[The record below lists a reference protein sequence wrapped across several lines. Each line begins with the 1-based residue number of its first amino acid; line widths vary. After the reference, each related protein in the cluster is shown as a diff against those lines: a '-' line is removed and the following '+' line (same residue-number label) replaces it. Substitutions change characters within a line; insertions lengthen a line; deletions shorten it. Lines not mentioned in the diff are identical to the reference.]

1 MSKDLKLPL
10 EWDEGGPRSKAS
22 GAEYQNWENK
32 QSLMERREIIKSV
45 AAFATAKGGT
55 VRVGI
60 APNGERKGMKLG
72 KQTVGQLANDIKTN
86 TEPPQF
92 PSITVDGE
100 EDDAVLIVEVDESP
114 IKPIFAHGVPVKRV
128 GRTNQELKPNE
139 VQRLMEETTNR
150 TWDAVAY
157 PDFAPDDAS
166 AAAVGDYCRRIGQP
180 ATPPSQALLQNL
192 GLWNRGF
199 ATRAAVLLFA
209 EQPTFYFPSA
219 QVKCARFVGKES
231 VDFLDERTLEGP
243 LIEQLFESLAFV
255 QRNTRQGIRITG
267 DPQHERVPEYPEEA
281 IREAVTNAL
290 VHRDYASTATT
301 QIRIYDDRLEI
312 WNPGG
317 LPDALTLEDLYR
329 PHSSHPRNSRLAQ
342 IFNRARLIEHFG
354 TGTLRIV
361 ASCAAIGMPRPE
373 FSEQSGMFVVSFA
386 NAAPEQADKTAMG
399 DDQARLVRIARQRGR
414 IQTSDVIEV
423 LGVSRSTATR
433 LLRSM
438 ETAKLL
444 HRGGSGPQTYYS
456 PTRPATVS
464 PTVSPTVSDDV
475 S

>member
-1 MSKDLKLPL
+1 
-10 EWDEGGPRSKAS
+10 
-22 GAEYQNWENK
+22 
-32 QSLMERREIIKSV
+32 MERREIIKSV

-60 APNGERKGMKLG
+60 APNGERKGIALG
-72 KQTVGQLANDIKTN
+72 KNTVEQLANDIKTN

-92 PSITVDGE
+92 PEIAIDGE
-100 EDDAVLIVEVDESP
+100 EESAVLMIVVDESP

-128 GRTNQELKPNE
+128 GRTNQELKPHE

-157 PDFAPDDAS
+157 PDFAPDDAN
-166 AAAVGDYCRRIGQP
+166 AQAVADYCSRIGQAP
-180 ATPPSQALLQNL
+180 VAPSQSLLQNL

-209 EQPTFYFPSA
+209 EQPTFYFPNA
-219 QVKCARFVGKES
+219 QVKCARFVGQQS

-243 LIEQLFESLAFV
+243 LIAQLFEALSFV
-255 QRNTRQGIRITG
+255 RRNTRQGIRITG

-290 VHRDYASTATT
+290 VHRDYSSTATI

-361 ASCAAIGMPRPE
+361 ASCVASGMPRPE
-373 FSEQSGMFVVSFA
+373 FSEQSGMFVVSFV
-386 NAAPEQADKTAMG
+386 NAAPEQAQKTEIDDKE
-399 DDQARLVRIARQRGR
+399 ARLVRIARQRGR
-414 IQTSDVIEV
+414 IQTSDVMEA
-423 LGVSRSTATR
+423 LGVSRSTAVR
-433 LLRSM
+433 LLRTM
-438 ETAKLL
+438 ESKWLQR
-444 HRGGSGPQTYYS
+444 HGSGPSTYYA
-456 PTRPATVS
+456 PLRPSDVS
-464 PTVSPTVSDDV
+464 PNVSDDV